1 MCPQKDDK
9 FAEPTYGFSLLNSFL
24 CSEYFFCFLF
34 FSFLLFIV
42 KSLRDCSQ
50 RFTNRPGPTR
60 LGPPR
65 SRFER
70 SLLKL
75 RDRSSF
81 GFSIESAERNVAQ
94 NDAWKNVSS
103 ASRSLLHTFYRCE
116 EIVNSKKKKD
126 NERYRKWE
134 FWEKE
139 TWESSGNV
147 FRIKEDIEF
156 IE

>member
-34 FSFLLFIV
+34 FSFLFFSSLHREIVARLLAEIHESTGPDSPWASSISFRTIVAETSGSFLLRLFYRIG
-42 KSLRDCSQ
+42 R
-50 RFTNRPGPTR
+50 T
-60 LGPPR
+60 
-65 SRFER
+65 
-70 SLLKL
+70 KL
-75 RDRSSF
+75 DH
-81 GFSIESAERNVAQ
+81 VAQ

-126 NERYRKWE
+126 NERYRK
-134 FWEKE
+134 
-139 TWESSGNV
+139 
-147 FRIKEDIEF
+147 
-156 IE
+156 